1 MKMVKTDVPCKNLV
15 DVGGCWR
22 PPMQQKVPMT
32 VTVTIPRWFSITSVP
47 LKGTRLA
54 KVNDKFEESR
64 CKSTSSLQNSL
75 DCRNR
80 RDLLM
85 TSELQIPFKAA

>member
-1 MKMVKTDVPCKNLV
+1 MVKTDVPCKNLV

-22 PPMQQKVPMT
+22 PPMQQKVPTT
-32 VTVTIPRWFSITSVP
+32 VTVMIPRWFLITSVP

-64 CKSTSSLQNSL
+64 RKSTSSLQKFTGL
-75 DCRNR
+75 PKR
-80 RDLLM
+80 
-85 TSELQIPFKAA
+85 T